1 MRDIISIEDKER
13 HSLSERWLIMGQ
25 FSWIY
30 SNTNTQLIDNKYA
43 DTYLLV
49 PKPFQEKYGKAIY
62 ESCYDGYG
70 NFDIYDVY
78 ELIAEWNKEMI
89 PEIINRAKN
98 GTWHCMNSWKIFF
111 RLKSQQPNGNLI
123 FLWKMQISYSCCD
136 IQNSDSYER
145 RLYEPKEKNKR
156 KHSPNEC
163 ILYCDRSIGNDT

>member
-1 MRDIISIEDKER
+1 
-13 HSLSERWLIMGQ
+13 MGQ

-98 GTWHCMNSWKIFF
+98 GTWHCMINDESIKNLQAYYEWKQINCKLRWLGIIMACHDQDNFA
-111 RLKSQQPNGNLI
+111 LKYPIKITTKKIEYENAYPSKSDPNQGWEI
-123 FLWKMQISYSCCD
+123 D
-136 IQNSDSYER
+136 
-145 RLYEPKEKNKR
+145 
-156 KHSPNEC
+156 NEAELEE
-163 ILYCDRSIGNDT
+163 ITNM